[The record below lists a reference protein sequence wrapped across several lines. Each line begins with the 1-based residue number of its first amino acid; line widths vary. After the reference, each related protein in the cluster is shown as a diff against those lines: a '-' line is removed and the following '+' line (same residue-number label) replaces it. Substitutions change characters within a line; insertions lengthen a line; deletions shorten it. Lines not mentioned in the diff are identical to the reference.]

1 MPAFTRRQFLQNS
14 SKMIAGAGLLSLS
27 DTAKTFAATKLV
39 APADQIRLGLIG
51 CRGMGFADLSSS
63 LKQPDA
69 TCLALCDVDS
79 TVLNQRAADVQK
91 LTKNSPTLYSDY
103 RKLLENKEIDAI
115 IIGTP
120 DHWHPLIM
128 IEACQAGKDVYVEKP
143 IANTVQ
149 EANLM
154 VAAAKRYNRVVQVG
168 QWQRSGQHY
177 QDAVKYVQSGKL
189 GTIRLVKTWA
199 YMTYGKDFS
208 KVPDTAAPAGVDY
221 TMWLGPAPKRPFNKN
236 RFHGS
241 FRYFWD
247 YAGGLG
253 ADWGVHMMDIALMG
267 MNASAPK
274 TVSTVGGKFGYPN
287 NDGDTP
293 DTQQSIF
300 DFGNFTMLWEHG
312 LGMGQAPYNRDAG
325 VAFIGNK
332 GTLVIDRSKWDIYPE
347 IENGAYLTEALP
359 TQPSKDNAL
368 DKHTRNFLDCIKSRQ
383 TPTTSIVNGRHAA
396 LCAQL
401 SNTSYRLGRQLHWLD
416 TEAKFKNDKEADQLM
431 HAHYQNNWKL
441 PVV

>member
-14 SKMIAGAGLLSLS
+14 SKLVAGAGLLSIPA
-27 DTAKTFAATKLV
+27 TAETLVVTKPV
-39 APADQIRLGLIG
+39 APADQVRLGLIG
-51 CRGMGFADLSSS
+51 CRGMGFADLSSA

-69 TCLALCDVDS
+69 ACVALCDVDS
-79 TVLNQRAADVQK
+79 TVLNQRATDVQK
-91 LTKNSPTLYSDY
+91 LKGNSPTLYSNY
-103 RKLLENKEIDAI
+103 RKLLENKDIDAI

-177 QDAVKYVQSGKL
+177 QDAINYVQSGKL

-199 YMTYGKDFS
+199 YMTYVKDFP
-208 KVPDTAAPAGVDY
+208 KVTDSAVPAGVDY

-253 ADWGVHMMDIALMG
+253 SDWGVHMLDIALMG
-267 MNASAPK
+267 MKATAPK
-274 TVSTVGGKFGYPN
+274 TVTTVGGKFGFPN

-293 DTQQSIF
+293 DTQQTIY

-312 LGMGQAPYNRDAG
+312 LGLGQAPYNRDAG

-332 GTLVIDRSKWDIYPE
+332 GTLVIDRSKWDVYPE
-347 IENGAYLTEALP
+347 IENGAYLTEAIP
-359 TQPSKDNAL
+359 TQLSKDNAL
-368 DKHTRNFLDCIKSRQ
+368 DKHTRNFLDCLKSRQ
-383 TPTTSIVNGRHAA
+383 TPNTSIVHGRNAA

-401 SNTSYRLGRQLHWLD
+401 GNISYRLGRQLHWLD
-416 TEAKFKNDKEADQLM
+416 AEAKFKNDKEADQLM
-431 HAHYQNNWKL
+431 RPHYQNNWKL
-441 PVV
+441 PNV